1 MTLDRV
7 VCLLIPLEAA
17 IYILRKLIREFH
29 YLYFPFAARNILR
42 ENDSFIDVS
51 ELLNQI
57 IHHSAYNFLF
67 MYAFPAS
74 ESFPLSQLVPSGS
87 QSIGA

>member
-1 MTLDRV
+1 M
-7 VCLLIPLEAA
+7 CLLIPLEAA

-29 YLYFPFAARNILR
+29 DFPFAARNILR

-67 MYAFPAS
+67 MYVFPAS
-74 ESFPLSQLVPSGS
+74 ESFPLSQLFTSGS
-87 QSIGA
+87 QRIGA